1 MDRELSEKENK
12 LRNREMRS
20 LLAEEELDYSELV
33 GSSPDGSHQEPSFA
47 VSCKLEDAIDWANR
61 FEQRA
66 IFWIEENQLQIIASE
81 NGDRFQLGPFRE
93 RIREIQ
99 IRMSLNGSST
109 QAEKPMPERELSFNT
124 IRPIL
129 MGNNSSRETE
139 VAITSI

>member
-1 MDRELSEKENK
+1 MNEDYFKTIFIVKDGVIQFPDSFAILTACNPMDRELSDKENK

-93 RIREIQ
+93 RIR
-99 IRMSLNGSST
+99 RN
-109 QAEKPMPERELSFNT
+109 P
-124 IRPIL
+124 
-129 MGNNSSRETE
+129 NSDEP
-139 VAITSI
+139 